1 MRDAAQSGEPVDSNA
16 MLEMSLKTANL
27 FAARTEL
34 RLAQDG
40 FRYCTVS
47 ACERVLAVVPHIP
60 STAASSDRSSLSP
73 AEIPDRAVRSAAQL
87 ASALRALSTA
97 PAGLDEDLLGLA
109 GMSADAYAKF
119 LWDILLFRCLYI
131 LLLSRICF

>member
-34 RLAQDG
+34 RSAQDG

-47 ACERVLAVVPHIP
+47 ACERVLAVLPP
-60 STAASSDRSSLSP
+60 PASSERTSRTSTQE
-73 AEIPDRAVRSAAQL
+73 EIPDRAVRSAAQL
-87 ASALRALSTA
+87 ASALHPLATV
-97 PAGLDEDLLGLA
+97 PPDLDIDLLGLA

-119 LWDILLFRCLYI
+119 LYCRVLFVI
-131 LLLSRICF
+131 VKD